1 MVLTLEY
8 KSFYPVNFL
17 SVFPGN
23 ALFFFLP
30 TQQSLFHLPVFR
42 RLVLNYTPPLDPQ
55 EKPEVSDD
63 LF

>member
-1 MVLTLEY
+1 M
-8 KSFYPVNFL
+8 
-17 SVFPGN
+17 FPGN
-23 ALFFFLP
+23 ALFFFPP